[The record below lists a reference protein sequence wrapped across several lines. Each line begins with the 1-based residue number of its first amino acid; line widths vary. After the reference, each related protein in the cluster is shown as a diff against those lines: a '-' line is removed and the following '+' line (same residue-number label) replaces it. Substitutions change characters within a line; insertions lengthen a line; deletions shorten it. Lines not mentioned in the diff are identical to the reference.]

1 MVETR
6 YGETVQK
13 ITMGPN
19 WSGVSA
25 GTAQTNFTGTRFEYS
40 AAQTQAKAIASLLR
54 DAHEKFT
61 DLKKKLQSARRRDS
75 RRNDRLGTGTRR
87 HRLLQAHRGCDAYH
101 RDPDHQTSARKA
113 VSTWQQ
119 HIEDWVKAV
128 SETDEHV
135 KTALSAAVVSMSV
148 SVAGAGRGGTG

>member
-1 MVETR
+1 MTTDLGLLTTAAAKWDSMAGEFKKVETR

-87 HRLLQAHRGCDAYH
+87 LRLLQAHRG
-101 RDPDHQTSARKA
+101 
-113 VSTWQQ
+113 
-119 HIEDWVKAV
+119 
-128 SETDEHV
+128 
-135 KTALSAAVVSMSV
+135 
-148 SVAGAGRGGTG
+148 